1 MFRGQEHLSYEGRL
15 RDLGLLSLEKAE
27 GGSDRCLSKAWEM
40 SVQGQAFSSG
50 AQQQCKGQ

>member
-27 GGSDRCLSKAWEM
+27 GGSDQCLSKAWET